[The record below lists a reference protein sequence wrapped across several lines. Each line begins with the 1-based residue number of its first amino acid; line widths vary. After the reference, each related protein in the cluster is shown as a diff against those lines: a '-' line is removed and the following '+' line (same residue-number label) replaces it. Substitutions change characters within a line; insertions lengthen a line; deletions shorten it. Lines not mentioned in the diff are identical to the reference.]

1 MTTSYNP
8 RADWA
13 REDRAAQQPVLG
25 PLVDGDLCDISVGRE
40 YCHQLAVREAV
51 DVDGTY
57 RLLCAEHV
65 AKLFPR
71 TDAAQW

>member
-1 MTTSYNP
+1 MTTAYNP

-13 REDRAAQQPVLG
+13 REARQPVLG
-25 PLVDGDLCDISVGRE
+25 PLVDGDLCDIRIGRG
-40 YCHQLAVREAV
+40 YCGADGVREST
-51 DVDGTY
+51 DVDGTD
-57 RLLCAEHV
+57 RILCAEHV